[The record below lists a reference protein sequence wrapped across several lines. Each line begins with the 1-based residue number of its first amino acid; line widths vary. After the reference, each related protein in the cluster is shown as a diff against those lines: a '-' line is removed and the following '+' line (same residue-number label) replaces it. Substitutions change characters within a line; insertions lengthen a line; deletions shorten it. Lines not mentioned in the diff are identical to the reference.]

1 MKNKWLLLSL
11 CAGYSFALCAQNPE
25 NDPVLMKVNGK
36 SIKKSEFEYIYK
48 KNNQQQTDSKSLD
61 EYLELFK
68 NYKLKV
74 AEAEACGLDTTRS
87 FRTEL
92 AGYRAQLVQPYLVD
106 REMDD
111 RLAKEAYDRL
121 KENVEVS
128 HILFRVNPGMTE
140 TEKDKVYQKAKS
152 VLERIRKGEDFEKL
166 AKEYSE
172 DPSVKRNGGYLGY
185 IGGFMTVYPF
195 ETAAYTTPVGSVSE
209 PVLSQFGYHLIKV
222 SDRRPDPGE
231 RLTAH
236 IMLMLP
242 SNASDEIKKEKE
254 KYTIHTRQV
263 AHTRKV
269 GNTTQ
274 TYYTTETY
282 YTWDHAGQEEWKTE
296 KFIFLNV
303 EFDYGTINFNNTEY
317 LTTIQTDSTTRYVYY
332 IIPFEFEGTLSTY
345 ITNNT
350 ITNNQFFYN
359 KKIEKIIEEKKAEMN
374 TTKIIFWFLWIFF
387 IILLDFGYVGLDNNY
402 LED

>member
-1 MKNKWLLLSL
+1 MEIGDITITKREILVCIAATLILLGIGFQIIATIQNSINEKNEK
-11 CAGYSFALCAQNPE
+11 YFKALKIN
-25 NDPVLMKVNGK
+25 NDAEQFQYAINTNLGQVMAYGKVEAVNGVK
-36 SIKKSEFEYIYK
+36 IE
-48 KNNQQQTDSKSLD
+48 D
-61 EYLELFK
+61 LENRYF
-68 NYKLKV
+68 Y
-74 AEAEACGLDTTRS
+74 
-87 FRTEL
+87 
-92 AGYRAQLVQPYLVD
+92 
-106 REMDD
+106 
-111 RLAKEAYDRL
+111 
-121 KENVEVS
+121 
-128 HILFRVNPGMTE
+128 
-140 TEKDKVYQKAKS
+140 
-152 VLERIRKGEDFEKL
+152 
-166 AKEYSE
+166 
-172 DPSVKRNGGYLGY
+172 
-185 IGGFMTVYPF
+185 
-195 ETAAYTTPVGSVSE
+195 
-209 PVLSQFGYHLIKV
+209 
-222 SDRRPDPGE
+222 
-231 RLTAH
+231 
-236 IMLMLP
+236 
-242 SNASDEIKKEKE
+242 IKKEKE

-317 LTTIQTDSTTRYVYY
+317 LTTIQTDSTTY

>member
-1 MKNKWLLLSL
+1 MAYGKVE
-11 CAGYSFALCAQNPE
+11 A
-25 NDPVLMKVNGK
+25 VNGVK
-36 SIKKSEFEYIYK
+36 IE
-48 KNNQQQTDSKSLD
+48 D
-61 EYLELFK
+61 LENRYF
-68 NYKLKV
+68 Y
-74 AEAEACGLDTTRS
+74 
-87 FRTEL
+87 
-92 AGYRAQLVQPYLVD
+92 
-106 REMDD
+106 
-111 RLAKEAYDRL
+111 
-121 KENVEVS
+121 
-128 HILFRVNPGMTE
+128 
-140 TEKDKVYQKAKS
+140 
-152 VLERIRKGEDFEKL
+152 
-166 AKEYSE
+166 
-172 DPSVKRNGGYLGY
+172 
-185 IGGFMTVYPF
+185 
-195 ETAAYTTPVGSVSE
+195 
-209 PVLSQFGYHLIKV
+209 
-222 SDRRPDPGE
+222 
-231 RLTAH
+231 
-236 IMLMLP
+236 
-242 SNASDEIKKEKE
+242 IKKEKE